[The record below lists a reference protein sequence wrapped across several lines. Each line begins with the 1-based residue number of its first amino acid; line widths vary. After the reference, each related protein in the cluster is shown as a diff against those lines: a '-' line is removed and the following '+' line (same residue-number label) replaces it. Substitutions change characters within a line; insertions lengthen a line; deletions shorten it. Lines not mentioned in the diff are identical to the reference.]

1 VLLQKNE
8 LMSEFKGALTE
19 QYVMQQ
25 LRCNRQNIIYYWS
38 QETSQG
44 EIDFLL
50 QQGDRIL
57 PIEVKA
63 EDNLQ
68 AKSLRWFVENNTGL
82 HGVRFSMSSYR
93 EQEWITNYPL
103 YTVEAIV

>member
-1 VLLQKNE
+1 
-8 LMSEFKGALTE
+8 MSEFKGALTE

-25 LRCNRQNIIYYWS
+25 LRCHRQNIIYYWS

-44 EIDFLL
+44 EIDFLV
-50 QQGDRIL
+50 QQGDCIL

-68 AKSLRWFVENNTGL
+68 AKSLKWFVENNKGL
-82 HGVRFSMSSYR
+82 HGLRFSMSGYR
-93 EQEWITNYPL
+93 EQDWITNYPL
-103 YTVEAIV
+103 YTVEAVM